1 MITNKPII
9 GHIIPFSRGD
19 GEHRAQNRGFV
30 RVIGPR
36 GGCLGAF
43 FACSARSGPNCS
55 DYRGR
60 GSPATRKIV
69 RVRPRQPGESGFEP
83 GVQRRGI
90 TSSLTIVLLRPPR
103 PSCGTIVR
111 PPPPGCPAEQL
122 FELRRGIRK
131 SVPESSAAGVK
142 CLTQKSAFFS

>member
-55 DYRGR
+55 GYRGR

-103 PSCGTIVR
+103 AVLRNNCSSCAG
-111 PPPPGCPAEQL
+111 
-122 FELRRGIRK
+122 ELGSQFLNRLLRV
-131 SVPESSAAGVK
+131 SNV
-142 CLTQKSAFFS
+142 